1 MWDFEIHALA
11 LQNILG
17 LWFRDQ
23 EGFIRP
29 RNIYHLLEKVPGRL
43 QTPMTLSWMG
53 NRIYLIPKQPYI
65 FFPIYLV
72 KAKSL
77 GIVNTQKRYPN
88 LRLATNLRLTILNS
102 SRWTDKKQQ
111 TLPESMGWHNPYFTE
126 YHTGLSG
133 TSDRNIYELGNK
145 SCLLLMEVGSGS
157 IFIPESYVY
166 RDTTVLCMNVE
177 YQTLKWP

>member
-1 MWDFEIHALA
+1 MRWLWKIYWGFDLGTKRALFIPEISTICWKRYQAGYKHTGHCPEWETES
-11 LQNILG
+11 ILF
-17 LWFRDQ
+17 LDSH
-23 EGFIRP
+23 
-29 RNIYHLLEKVPGRL
+29 IY
-43 QTPMTLSWMG
+43 
-53 NRIYLIPKQPYI
+53 

-166 RDTTVLCMNVE
+166 RDTTVLCMNVK